1 LCKVGFCIRV
11 EISLKYLFLFILF
24 LLIKKK
30 SIISTYVSISIG
42 NFMNININFNNISK
56 NISNINIIII
66 GVIILRL
73 FIYGF
78 VYMDN
83 NSYVMLN

>member
-1 LCKVGFCIRV
+1 
-11 EISLKYLFLFILF
+11 
-24 LLIKKK
+24 
-30 SIISTYVSISIG
+30 
-42 NFMNININFNNISK
+42 MNININFNNISK